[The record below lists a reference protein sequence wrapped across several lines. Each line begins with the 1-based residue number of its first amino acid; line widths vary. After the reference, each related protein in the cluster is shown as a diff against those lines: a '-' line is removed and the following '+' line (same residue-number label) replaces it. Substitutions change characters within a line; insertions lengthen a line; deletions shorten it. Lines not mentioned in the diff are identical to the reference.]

1 MEATDNKKASFP
13 ALLLIIGLGIASL
26 FVWFFAEI
34 AEDLLENELVRFDDA
49 IISMFEAVE
58 TSTLDSIYI
67 IITELG
73 SVWFLMTLS
82 VLVILLLWF
91 KAKDKWGI
99 LFFITA
105 VGGSGLLTWILKH
118 TYERGRPSI
127 NEEIDAI
134 GFSFPSGHSM
144 GSLIFYGFIAYF
156 ILRSSQKKII
166 KYISMVVLSILII
179 LIGTSR
185 IYLGAH
191 YPSDVIAGYVAGTIW
206 LILCLLAL
214 EWVQWQSNS
223 QVRPVYTLRNFL
235 VSTFKSVKQKLGK

>member
-1 MEATDNKKASFP
+1 MDSTENKKASFP
-13 ALLLIIGLGIASL
+13 ALLLIIGLGVASI
-26 FVWFFAEI
+26 FVWLFAEI
-34 AEDLLENELVRFDDA
+34 AEELLENELVSFDDA
-49 IISMFEAVE
+49 IISFFKTVQ
-58 TSTLDSIYI
+58 TSMLDSIYI
-67 IITELG
+67 TITELG
-73 SVWFLMTLS
+73 SVWFLTTMS

-99 LFFITA
+99 LFFIIA

-144 GSLIFYGFIAYF
+144 GSLIFYGFITYF
-156 ILRSSQKKII
+156 ILRSSQKRAI
-166 KYISMVVLSILII
+166 KYISLVGLGTLII

-191 YPSDVIAGYVAGTIW
+191 YPSDVIAGYIAGTIW

-214 EWVQWQSNS
+214 EWIQWQSNS
-223 QVRPVYTLRNFL
+223 QVRPVYALRNFL
-235 VSTFKSVKQKLGK
+235 ATTFKSVKQKFEH